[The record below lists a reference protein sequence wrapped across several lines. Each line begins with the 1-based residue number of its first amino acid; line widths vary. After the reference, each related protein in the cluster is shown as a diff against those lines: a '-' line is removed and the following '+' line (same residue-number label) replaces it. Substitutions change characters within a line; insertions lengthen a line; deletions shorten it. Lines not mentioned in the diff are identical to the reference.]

1 MRRSVAMP
9 CNIVTSRSHA
19 SVISMNDISATQ
31 QKSHDFRGS
40 NHSRNARRVG
50 VVLMFSF
57 AMMVGEIAAGQIYG
71 SMALLADGWHMATHL
86 AALGISLL
94 AYMFAE
100 RQATNDHFS
109 FGTGKF
115 GDLGAYTSA
124 VVLAIVALGIGYEAI
139 NRFFNPTPIQYAEAM
154 AVAALGLVVNIIA
167 AFLLQED
174 HGHSHD
180 HGHAHGH
187 GHDHAQSH
195 AHAHDHGDHHKDLNL
210 KSAYVHMLA
219 DAATSVLAML
229 AIGCGWFLGWVIF
242 DPIVGL
248 VGAVVILRWAYLLM
262 KSAGA
267 TLLDAQPNIALTE
280 AIRAEI
286 EAMGDKVTDLHIWRV
301 GPGHLAGIVSI
312 ATSEARDA
320 DFYRAA
326 LTGIAKL
333 SHLTIEVEV
342 RPGM

>member
-1 MRRSVAMP
+1 
-9 CNIVTSRSHA
+9 
-19 SVISMNDISATQ
+19 MNETPSIAGSSTH
-31 QKSHDFRGS
+31 KTHDFRGQ
-40 NHSRNARRVG
+40 NHARNARRVRI
-50 VVLMFSF
+50 VLIFSF
-57 AMMVGEIAAGQIYG
+57 AMMVGEIAAGQIFG

-94 AYMFAE
+94 AYSFAASHAE
-100 RQATNDHFS
+100 NARFT

-139 NRFFNPTPIQYAEAM
+139 DRFVNPAPIQYAEAM
-154 AVAALGLVVNIIA
+154 GVAALGLIVNIVA
-167 AFLLQED
+167 ALLLQED
-174 HGHSHD
+174 HGHDHGHAHSHDTHSHD
-180 HGHAHGH
+180 HGH
-187 GHDHAQSH
+187 DHS
-195 AHAHDHGDHHKDLNL
+195 GEHHKDLNL

-219 DAATSVLAML
+219 DAATSVLAMA
-229 AIGCGWFLGWVIF
+229 AIGAGWWLGWTVF

-248 VGAVVILRWAYLLM
+248 VGAVVILRWVYGLM

-267 TLLDAQPNIALTE
+267 VLLDVQPNVDLTD

-286 EAMGDKVTDLHIWRV
+286 EALGDDVTDLHVWRV

-312 ATSEARDA
+312 ATAEPRNV

-326 LTGIAKL
+326 LTGVAKL

-342 RPGM
+342 KGACLQSSSPGAVPGIQ

>member
-1 MRRSVAMP
+1 MMIAP
-9 CNIVTSRSHA
+9 FGNIVTSILCA
-19 SVISMNDISATQ
+19 SVDSMNETTIGTH
-31 QKSHDFRGS
+31 KSHDFRGR
-40 NHSRNARRVG
+40 HHARNARRVRL
-50 VVLMFSF
+50 VLVFSF
-57 AMMVGEIAAGQIYG
+57 MMMVGEIAAGQFFG
-71 SMALLADGWHMATHL
+71 SLALLADGWHMATHL

-94 AYMFAE
+94 AYHFAE
-100 RQATNDHFS
+100 RQAENERFT

-139 NRFFNPTPIQYAEAM
+139 DRFINPMPIQYAEAM
-154 AVAALGLVVNIIA
+154 GVAALGLGVNIIA
-167 AFLLQED
+167 ALLLQED
-174 HGHSHD
+174 HGY
-180 HGHAHGH
+180 GH
-187 GHDHAQSH
+187 GHDHSH
-195 AHAHDHGDHHKDLNL
+195 HHNHGHEQEVHDYHNHGAGDHHKDLNL

-229 AIGCGWFLGWVIF
+229 AIGAGWWLGWVIF

-248 VGAVVILRWAYLLM
+248 FGALVILRWAYILL

-267 TLLDAQPNIALTE
+267 MLLDVLPNDDLTR
-280 AIRAEI
+280 AIRAEV
-286 EAMGDKVTDLHIWRV
+286 EALGDRVTDLHVWRV

-312 ATSEARDA
+312 TTTQARNV

-333 SHLTIEVEV
+333 SHLTIEIEISKS
-342 RPGM
+342 

>member
-1 MRRSVAMP
+1 MSE
-9 CNIVTSRSHA
+9 NSIGTH
-19 SVISMNDISATQ
+19 
-31 QKSHDFRGS
+31 KSHDFRGQ
-40 NHSRNARRVG
+40 HHARNARRVAI
-50 VVLMFSF
+50 VLIFSG
-57 AMMVGEIAAGQIYG
+57 AMMVGEIAAGQIFG

-94 AYMFAE
+94 AYIFAE
-100 RQATNDHFS
+100 RQATNAKFT

-124 VVLAIVALGIGYEAI
+124 VVLAMVALGIGYEAVD
-139 NRFFNPTPIQYAEAM
+139 RFFNPMPIQYAEAM
-154 AVAALGLVVNIIA
+154 GVAALGLVVNIVA
-167 AFLLQED
+167 ALLLQED

-180 HGHAHGH
+180 HGHDHHGH
-187 GHDHAQSH
+187 AHDEGHDHG
-195 AHAHDHGDHHKDLNL
+195 HGDHHRDLNL

-219 DAATSVLAML
+219 DAATSVLAMA
-229 AIGCGWFLGWVIF
+229 AIGCGWAFGWVVF
-242 DPIVGL
+242 DPVVGL
-248 VGAVVILRWAYLLM
+248 IGAVVILRWAYTLM

-267 TLLDAQPNIALTE
+267 MLLDVQPNIELAE

-286 EAMGDKVTDLHIWRV
+286 EALGDEVTDLHVWRV

-312 ATSEARDA
+312 STAEARNV

-326 LTGIAKL
+326 LTGVAKL

-342 RPGM
+342 KAT

>member
-1 MRRSVAMP
+1 MGRSVASA
-9 CNIVTSRSHA
+9 CNIVTSWLHA
-19 SVISMNDISATQ
+19 SLRFMTATQ
-31 QKSHDFRGS
+31 NETFKTHDFRGR
-40 NHSRNARRVG
+40 HHARNARRVRI
-50 VVLMFSF
+50 VLLFSF
-57 AMMVGEIAAGQIYG
+57 AMMVGEIAAGQIFG

-94 AYMFAE
+94 AYTFAE
-100 RQATNDHFS
+100 SHAANARFT

-124 VVLAIVALGIGYEAI
+124 IVLAIVALGIGYEAI
-139 NRFFNPTPIQYAEAM
+139 GRFFNPLPMQYAEAM
-154 AVAALGLVVNIIA
+154 GVAALGLVVNIVA
-167 AFLLQED
+167 ALLLQDE
-174 HGHSHD
+174 HGHD
-180 HGHAHGH
+180 H
-187 GHDHAQSH
+187 GHDHAHEHS
-195 AHAHDHGDHHKDLNL
+195 HDHDDDHHHDHHREDHHRDLNL

-229 AIGCGWFLGWVIF
+229 AIGCAWAFGWQIL

-248 VGAVVILRWAYLLM
+248 VGAIVILRWAYGLM

-267 TLLDAQPNIALTE
+267 VLLDVQPNEELTD

-286 EAMGDKVTDLHIWRV
+286 AALGDDVTDLHVWRV

-312 ATSEARDA
+312 ATKEARNV

-326 LTGIAKL
+326 LTGISKL

-342 RPGM
+342 KAG